1 MEELENVLVDR
12 VLVRRRKRRRG
23 GLFAIAVAIV
33 VATGFFGLARHNA
46 SPPPPPPP
54 PTPFRVIFP
63 EGFTRAQMAA
73 RVGEVAKI
81 ANREGRGRVHLS
93 TAGYLAASRSAV
105 VPCFGT
111 SRQTHLEGFLFP
123 ATYDFLPATT
133 NVQLVR
139 AQIKAF
145 CADWVRLDLSY
156 ATKKNLTAYDILRIA
171 SMIER
176 EAAAP
181 VERPLV
187 SAVIYNRL
195 HLHMPLGI
203 DATLRYGLD
212 IPPTQSIL
220 QSQLA
225 SANPYNTR
233 RFAGLPPTPIA
244 NPGLPSIEAAAHPAR
259 VNYLYYARKPGTN
272 RQFFTASSAAFNQFL
287 AANGYGAH

>member
-111 SRQTHLEGFLFP
+111 SRQTHLEIG
-123 ATYDFLPATT
+123 
-133 NVQLVR
+133 R
-139 AQIKAF
+139 AH
-145 CADWVRLDLSY
+145 V
-156 ATKKNLTAYDILRIA
+156 
-171 SMIER
+171 
-176 EAAAP
+176 
-181 VERPLV
+181 
-187 SAVIYNRL
+187 
-195 HLHMPLGI
+195 
-203 DATLRYGLD
+203 
-212 IPPTQSIL
+212 
-220 QSQLA
+220 
-225 SANPYNTR
+225 
-233 RFAGLPPTPIA
+233 
-244 NPGLPSIEAAAHPAR
+244 
-259 VNYLYYARKPGTN
+259 
-272 RQFFTASSAAFNQFL
+272 
-287 AANGYGAH
+287 